1 MKKLMNRALAAL
13 ALLCVASTS
22 LFAAPK
28 FDFGDRF
35 AFAGLESSKL
45 VPPTGI
51 EILERKVPVR
61 NMDQRPIKDAIYV
74 YSGDTKDAITVDE
87 LNAYIAQV
95 FEAVKAAS
103 NDGKVYKEPSYGDTK
118 LVGELTEP
126 AVTTYRSYTFKCIF
140 KHGDKWFSVHA
151 GHGADYGGTV
161 WVKDLPEKF
170 FCWTIYVKEYFI
182 DE

>member
-1 MKKLMNRALAAL
+1 MRKLFI
-13 ALLCVASTS
+13 ALLCVAASS

-28 FDFGDRF
+28 FDFGDKF

-45 VPPTGI
+45 VPPSGK
-51 EILERKVPVR
+51 EILERKIPVR
-61 NMDQRPIKDAIYV
+61 NMDQRPIRDAVYIYT
-74 YSGDTKDAITVDE
+74 GDTKDAITVEE

-95 FEAVKAAS
+95 YEAAKAAS

-140 KHGDKWFSVHA
+140 KHGDKWYSIHA

-170 FCWTIYVKEYFI
+170 FCYTIYVKEYFI

>member
-1 MKKLMNRALAAL
+1 MKKVLFV
-13 ALLCVASTS
+13 LLCVASMS

-28 FDFGDRF
+28 IDFGDRF

-140 KHGDKWFSVHA
+140 KHDDKWFSVHA
-151 GHGADYGGTV
+151 GHGADYGGSV
-161 WVKDLPEKF
+161 WVKNMPEKF
-170 FCWTIYVKEYFI
+170 FCWTIYVQEYFI